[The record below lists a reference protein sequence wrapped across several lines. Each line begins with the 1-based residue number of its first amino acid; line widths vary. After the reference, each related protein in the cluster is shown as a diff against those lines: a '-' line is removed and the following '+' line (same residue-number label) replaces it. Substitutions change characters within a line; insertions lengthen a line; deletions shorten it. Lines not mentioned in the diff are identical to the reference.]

1 MLKKT
6 WTVTIWTL
14 QEGPAAN
21 KDKFIPDPDM
31 QGLIERFVSHMCNEY
46 TQGVSWAREGGTRL

>member
-1 MLKKT
+1 MNC
-6 WTVTIWTL
+6 IWTL

-31 QGLIERFVSHMCNEY
+31 QGLIERFVSYMAMNVPK
-46 TQGVSWAREGGTRL
+46 G